1 MNDLTVTKYLT
12 EEVRNKMRE
21 GNVNHKYADK
31 YKNQF
36 MLEGI
41 AKTGPMDYDK
51 IDWFVRPEQNGT
63 NYLTNKE

>member
-1 MNDLTVTKYLT
+1 
-12 EEVRNKMRE
+12 MRE
-21 GNVNHKYADK
+21 GNVNYKYADK